1 VNEWPIWTAAQAI
14 VRIALVVAAIE
25 LVVETFREAAA
36 VNAAV
41 DLLVAATSVAAL
53 QRPVA
58 LEVLPVWAAEV
69 VEEAAAASAEAV
81 EVVADEVAGVVD
93 VNQRTISRTR
103 K

>member
-1 VNEWPIWTAAQAI
+1 MNEWPIWTAAQAI

>member
-1 VNEWPIWTAAQAI
+1 MNEWPIWTAAQAI

-81 EVVADEVAGVVD
+81 EVAADEVAGVVD